1 MRKRSGG
8 GLEKKHPLKMKDMFV
23 HKYFKGSRT
32 RVFGFHL
39 LVNSRKLNFNLCL
52 HNVMILPP
60 ATFPHR
66 TELQTPWIKH
76 STFTG
81 CFFFSY
87 LTPHSTAFS
96 SGLRVLKPYPLLI
109 LLLRFGPKG
118 SSGIVLFFCCC
129 CAWGLFFIVMLQP
142 TTER

>member
-60 ATFPHR
+60 ATFPYR
-66 TELQTPWIKH
+66 TELLTPWIKH

-81 CFFFSY
+81 CFFFLFDTTKYCSFKW
-87 LTPHSTAFS
+87 TTCPENISFIDFAFKVWS
-96 SGLRVLKPYPLLI
+96 
-109 LLLRFGPKG
+109 KG
-118 SSGIVLFFCCC
+118 EFWDCAIFFFFC

-142 TTER
+142 TTEC